1 MTLDKKTILLVDD
14 DPLLSRSY
22 EKQITNAGARVI
34 VAFNGLEGLG
44 NLKKEK
50 VDLILLDLMMPKM
63 NGYEMLKLVKEDPET
78 KDIPVIIL
86 TNLNDRPEEIEK
98 VKKLGGIKEYLNK
111 SDLSLGKLVE
121 IISHHIK

>member
-22 EKQITNAGARVI
+22 EKQITKAGAHV
-34 VAFNGLEGLG
+34 VSASNGLDGLV

-63 NGYEMLKLVKEDPET
+63 NGYEMLKLIKEDPKT

-86 TNLNDRPEEIEK
+86 TNLNDHPEDIEK
-98 VKKLGGIKEYLNK
+98 VKKLGIEEYLVK

>member
-1 MTLDKKTILLVDD
+1 MTLDKKSILLVDD
-14 DPLLSRSY
+14 DPLISRTY
-22 EKQITNAGARVI
+22 EKQITKAGAHV
-34 VAFNGLEGLG
+34 VLASDGLEGLE

-50 VDLILLDLMMPKM
+50 VDLILLDLMMPQM
-63 NGYEMLKLVKEDPET
+63 NGYEMLKLVKEDPEI
-78 KDIPVIIL
+78 KNIPVVVL

-98 VKKLGGIKEYLNK
+98 IKKLGIKEYLVK